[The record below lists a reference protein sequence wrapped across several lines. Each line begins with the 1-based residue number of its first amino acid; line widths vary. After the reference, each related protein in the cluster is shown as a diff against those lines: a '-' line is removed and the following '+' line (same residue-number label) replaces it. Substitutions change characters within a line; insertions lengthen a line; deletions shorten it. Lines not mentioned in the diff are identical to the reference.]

1 MYLSKITSAMSK
13 ARKNQYMQK
22 RYVHN
27 FQRYTLFLDVSNV
40 QVYKSISGERA
51 SINDHSWTTL
61 MHRRN

>member
-27 FQRYTLFLDVSNV
+27 FQRYTLLLDVINV
-40 QVYKSISGERA
+40 QVYKVNI
-51 SINDHSWTTL
+51 W
-61 MHRRN
+61 